1 MYQTPIYSTF
11 NCVLVLVIALTGFP
25 SVPSAQASGLKLAD
39 AERLALET
47 DYTLQAMDAR
57 GQSMSELA
65 VATEQL
71 PDPKLRLGMM
81 NLPVDTF
88 NLGQEPMTQ
97 VVIGLKQEFPRG
109 HTRALS
115 SVQVR
120 KGVQRIAEE
129 ALDRRARIL
138 LAVRVE
144 FTEILLHHKRAAILE
159 QSLEAFSDLAQITED
174 YYATGRVQQQDAIRA
189 SLELSRVTE
198 RLSAV
203 HQRGEE
209 ARARLAERIGP
220 AAWGELEPDWP
231 GISQPKSAQ
240 EIIQGLASHP
250 RLRAWQHEI
259 ARFETGEE
267 IARQRYKPGFAVD
280 LAYGGRG
287 GTNVDGSNRP
297 DLLSFMVTMDIPL
310 FTANRQDRVV
320 ASRVAET
327 SATRFA
333 RDDTYRSL
341 KGQVEVNSAAL
352 ERELER
358 LRLYETTLLPQA
370 SFNAEAAFEAYRDA
384 VNDLTT
390 LMRARISEYELRLDH
405 ASLQSDEL
413 KTRARLLYL
422 QGEPS

>member
-1 MYQTPIYSTF
+1 MYQTLTYSRF
-11 NCVLVLVIALTGFP
+11 SRVLALVIALTGF
-25 SVPSAQASGLKLAD
+25 SGAQGAQVSGLTLAE

-47 DYTLQAMDAR
+47 DYTLQAFDAR

-71 PDPKLRLGMM
+71 PDPKLKLGMV

-88 NLGQEPMTQ
+88 NLGQEAMTQ

-109 HTRALS
+109 HTRSLS
-115 SVQVR
+115 SAQVR
-120 KGVQRIAEE
+120 KGVQRNEE
-129 ALDRRARIL
+129 ETLDRRARIL
-138 LAVRVE
+138 LAVREE
-144 FTEILLHHKRAAILE
+144 FTEILLQRKRAEILE
-159 QSLEAFSDLAQITED
+159 QSMAVFTDLAQITED
-174 YYATGRVQQQDAIRA
+174 YYATGRAQQQDVIRA
-189 SLELSRVTE
+189 SLELSRVME
-198 RLSAV
+198 RLSGV

-231 GISQPKSAQ
+231 GISRPKPGQ
-240 EIIQGLASHP
+240 EIIEGLASHP

-259 ARFETGEE
+259 ARFETGED

-280 LAYGGRG
+280 VAYGGRG
-287 GTNVDGSNRP
+287 GTNIDGSNRP
-297 DLLSFMVTMDIPL
+297 DLLTVMLTMDIPL

-320 ASRVAET
+320 ASRIAET

-341 KGQVEVNSAAL
+341 KSQVEVNSAAL

-358 LRLYETTLLPQA
+358 LELYETTLLPQA

-384 VNDLTT
+384 VDNLTT
-390 LMRARISEYELRLDH
+390 LMRARIGEYELRLDH